1 MIGISDTEGASITC
15 QQFMDFYADV
25 SMAVFDDAQFITL
38 VSDSWKIQEAAHKQV
53 NKKDVE
59 QLVAAFRLKLMKQST
74 KNHHE
79 EFVLR
84 ELFRSFDR
92 TENGIVTQEIL
103 GAMLA
108 KVDICQTPDVLE
120 AMLIEADLK
129 GNKNGSVE
137 FEEFIHL
144 VCQDR
149 YHKR

>member
-1 MIGISDTEGASITC
+1 
-15 QQFMDFYADV
+15 MDFYADV

-38 VSDSWKIQEAAHKQV
+38 VSDSWKIQEASHKQV

-74 KNHHE
+74 KHHHE

-92 TENGIVTQEIL
+92 TDNGVVTQEIL

-108 KVDICQTPDVLE
+108 KVDIC
-120 AMLIEADLK
+120 
-129 GNKNGSVE
+129 
-137 FEEFIHL
+137 
-144 VCQDR
+144 
-149 YHKR
+149 